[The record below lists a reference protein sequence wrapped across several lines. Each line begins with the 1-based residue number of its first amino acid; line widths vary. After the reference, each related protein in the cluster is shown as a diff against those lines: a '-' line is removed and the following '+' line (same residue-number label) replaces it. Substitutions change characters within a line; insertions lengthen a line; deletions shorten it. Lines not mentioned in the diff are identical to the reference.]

1 MTTPGPGHYNSNE
14 IQSLQAVVQKKS
26 RDKIGVFGSTVSRFV
41 GKDPANQAMTPGP
54 GHYINPGQ
62 QNSVT
67 TVAQT
72 SDGMKRSSS
81 MFISKTKRNAYQ

>member
-54 GHYINPGQ
+54 GHYINPG
-62 QNSVT
+62 
-67 TVAQT
+67 
-72 SDGMKRSSS
+72 
-81 MFISKTKRNAYQ
+81 